1 MTNTIRRALACA
13 LGAIAVLT
21 VAPSAHAG
29 VLAASATDCEAQTLE
44 RPFQRWLDPAR
55 YVLAPG
61 GTFEAGSEPWA
72 LSGGAAVTDGN
83 EPFYIHAAGER
94 SSLSLAP
101 GSSATSPWM
110 CVGIEHPTLR
120 FVARNTG
127 SLLGALRVDVRFEDA
142 LGNERMLTI
151 GRVIGHDRWAP
162 TLPMPV
168 LANLLALLPGEKTPV
183 AFRFTPEGYRSS
195 WRIDDVYVDPY
206 CKG

>member
-1 MTNTIRRALACA
+1 MTNTIRRRLTCALAATVA
-13 LGAIAVLT
+13 LA

-29 VLAASATDCEAQTLE
+29 PLVASATDCEAQTLE
-44 RPFQRWLDPAR
+44 QPFQRWLDPAR
-55 YVLAPG
+55 YVLAPD
-61 GTFEAGSEPWA
+61 GTFEAGAAGWR
-72 LSGGAAVTDGN
+72 LSGGAAVADGN
-83 EPFYIHAAGER
+83 EPFYIHAKGER
-94 SSLSLAP
+94 SALALAP

-110 CVGIEHPTLR
+110 CVGIDHPTLR

-127 SLLGALRVDVRFEDA
+127 SILGALRVDVRFEDS
-142 LGNERMLTI
+142 LGSQHTLTI
-151 GRVIGHDRWAP
+151 GRVIGDNRWAP

-183 AFRFTPEGYRSS
+183 AFRFTPEGAGSS

>member
-1 MTNTIRRALACA
+1 MTNTIRRALAGA
-13 LGAIAVLT
+13 LGAIAVLAA
-21 VAPSAHAG
+21 APSAHAG
-29 VLAASATDCEAQTLE
+29 VLVASAQDCQGQTLE
-44 RPFQRWLDPAR
+44 QPFLRWLDPAR

-61 GTFEAGSEPWA
+61 GTFEAGAAGWD
-72 LSGGAAVTDGN
+72 LSGGAAVADGN
-83 EPFYIHAAGER
+83 EPFYVHAAGER
-94 SSLSLAP
+94 ASLALP
-101 GSSATSPWM
+101 AGSSATSPAM

-142 LGNERMLTI
+142 LGNTRTLAI
-151 GRVIGHDRWAP
+151 GRVLGQSRWAP

-168 LANLLALLPGEKTPV
+168 LANLLALLPGERTPV
-183 AFRFTPEGYRSS
+183 EFRFTPEGAGSS